1 MENTEQSVSK
11 QIKNWKSKSV
21 LLLIIVC
28 IIGLLLIV
36 FIFFKI
42 FSINFNE
49 SENLQTEATTTPL
62 TTIVEKQL
70 QEQIAPLIASGDM
83 SACDS
88 ITDKTY
94 KTVCIN
100 NIALN
105 QAEKTGDIKYCQ
117 YLDNVMIPRTQC
129 EYQVVFKKSIDK
141 DDIGVCMEAT
151 DVEIQKYCTGSFVE
165 RLAMAKNDIT
175 LCDQATD
182 ANYCRGNFALVALMQ
197 NPAKADCSLFE
208 KTDEQAEC
216 MVFKELFVNVNP
228 DRQKMVNICQTV
240 KTAPFKQICA
250 MVGSIPPQM
259 QKITQ

>member
-1 MENTEQSVSK
+1 MRNR
-11 QIKNWKSKSV
+11 
-21 LLLIIVC
+21 LLFNIAMSFLIIAVS
-28 IIGLLLIV
+28 IV
-36 FIFFKI
+36 VIFFAYKI
-42 FSINFNE
+42 FSISTKVPADQN
-49 SENLQTEATTTPL
+49 SIATTTEL
-62 TTIVEKQL
+62 TVVAEKQL
-70 QEQIAPLIASGDM
+70 QEQVAPLIASGDM

-151 DVEIQKYCTGSFVE
+151 DVEIQKYCAGSFVE

-216 MVFKELFVNVNP
+216 MVLKELFVNVNP